1 MHFVKSGALF
11 FLSIYGFTST
21 STTIE
26 MVHRSSCQKGELICI
41 FFENLNNFFFF
52 FSFLKSHWNVR
63 HSVKVTFS
71 GGGS

>member
-52 FSFLKSHWNVR
+52 HSLKVTGMLD
-63 HSVKVTFS
+63 SVKVTFS